1 VILDIIATQDLFISY
16 LLFAF
21 SVERM
26 TTNNMR
32 VTNESIILFTIKPLL
47 PIIEQTITIFKYS
60 NGMLHTEK
68 VNVET

>member
-1 VILDIIATQDLFISY
+1 
-16 LLFAF
+16 
-21 SVERM
+21 M

-68 VNVET
+68 VNDET